1 MGSILGTLQGLLAGM
16 FLMAGIMKLVRS
28 KAQLAEKMAWV
39 ESFEPGTIR
48 LIASLEI
55 LGALGL
61 VLPRITGILPLLTP
75 LAAAG
80 LGMMMAGAFVT
91 HAKRGEY
98 PMLGVTGVLF
108 LMAAFLAYGRFQLV
122 PL

>member
-1 MGSILGTLQGLLAGM
+1 MGSILGTVQGLLAGM

-61 VLPRITGILPLLTP
+61 FLPLITGLLPVLTP
-75 LAAAG
+75 LAALG
-80 LGMMMAGAFVT
+80 LVIIMAGAVVT

-98 PMLGVTGVLF
+98 PMLGLTGVLM
-108 LMAAFLAYGRFQLV
+108 LMAAFVAYGRFQLV

>member
-1 MGSILGTLQGLLAGM
+1 
-16 FLMAGIMKLVRS
+16 
-28 KAQLAEKMAWV
+28 MAWV

-48 LIASLEI
+48 LIASLEL

-61 VLPRITGILPLLTP
+61 ILPRITGILPLLTP
-75 LAAAG
+75 QAAAG
-80 LGMMMAGAFVT
+80 LGMIMAGAFVT
-91 HAKRGEY
+91 HARRGEY
-98 PMLGVTGVLF
+98 PMLGVTGVLL